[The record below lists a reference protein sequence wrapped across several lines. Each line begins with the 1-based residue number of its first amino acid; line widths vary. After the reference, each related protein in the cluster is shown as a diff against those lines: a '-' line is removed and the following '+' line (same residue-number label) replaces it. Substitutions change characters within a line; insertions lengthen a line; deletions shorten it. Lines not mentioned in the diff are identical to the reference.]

1 MEIRVISTEIIKPF
15 SSTPEHLRSYKL
27 SPMDQYSSDFYFPF
41 VYFYSGASK
50 NTAEN
55 SDHLKKS
62 LSKTLT
68 YYYPFAG
75 RVKDDFSVCC
85 DDYGATFIE
94 AKVAG
99 DMSELIKQKD
109 VELLEQLR
117 PYDAEEMSTA
127 EVNLAV
133 QVNYFDCGGVAVC
146 VSFRHVIADASA
158 AAYFVKNWAAVACG
172 GNDIK
177 DVIFDSTSIFPSQD
191 GSGISKTNHR
201 AIRTMSKETVTKW
214 LVFDNSKVAALQEKI
229 GGRPTRYETLLA
241 LMWGAMIDAKEE
253 IDESNPTQ
261 FAAIIPVNLRKKMN
275 PPLPEKCIGNAVT
288 LGMTYWPEK
297 EKGDYK
303 KIVCRAREVMSMVDD
318 YAKTGIK
325 NGWMNCIR
333 NEAVRDK
340 KCTSTRLFTFSSMC
354 RLPLYETDFGWGKPV
369 WFSISERMNVDTF
382 VPLDTSDG
390 KGIEV
395 MVGLSK
401 EDMANLEQ
409 HPAILA
415 YANNIKVK

>member
-1 MEIRVISTEIIKPF
+1 MEIRVISTEIIKP
-15 SSTPEHLRSYKL
+15 SSLTPEHLRSYKL
-27 SPMDQYSSDFYFPF
+27 SPMDHYSSDFYFPF
-41 VYFYSGASK
+41 VYFYSEASK
-50 NTAEN
+50 NTTEN
-55 SDHLKKS
+55 TDHLKKS

-99 DMSELIKQKD
+99 DMSELIKKED
-109 VELLEQLR
+109 VVLLEQLR
-117 PYDAEEMSTA
+117 PYDAEEMSNA
-127 EVNLAV
+127 QVNLAV

-146 VSFRHVIADASA
+146 VSFRHAIADACA
-158 AAYFVKNWAAVACG
+158 AAYFVKNWATVACG

-191 GSGISKTNHR
+191 VSGISKTNHQAMR
-201 AIRTMSKETVTKW
+201 DISKETITKW
-214 LVFDNSKVAALQEKI
+214 LVFDNTKIAALQEKI
-229 GGRPTRYETLLA
+229 GGRSTRYEALLA
-241 LMWGAMIDAKEE
+241 LMMGAMIDAKEE
-253 IDESNPTQ
+253 LDESNLTQ
-261 FAAIIPVNLRKKMN
+261 FGAIIPVNLRKKMN
-275 PPLPEKCIGNAVT
+275 PPLPEKCIGNAIT
-288 LGMTYWPEK
+288 LGMTYWTTK
-297 EKGDYK
+297 EKGDYN
-303 KIVCRAREVMSMVDD
+303 KIVSKAREVISMVDD
-318 YAKTGIK
+318 YAKADIK

-333 NEAVRDK
+333 NEAARDK
-340 KCTSTRLFTFSSMC
+340 KCTSTRLFTFTSIC
-354 RLPLYETDFGWGKPV
+354 RLPFYETDFGWGKPV
-369 WFSISERMNVDTF
+369 WFSISERMNVNTF
-382 VPLDTSDG
+382 VPVDTCDG

-415 YANNIKVK
+415 YANNIKV